1 MPVSSDKGEAPQA
14 VNPQPEE
21 SDKPLCPGK
30 RGTLLRIDTGIAR
43 TLDVLA
49 ILFSVAVVGL
59 MLFMVLARYVLGMA
73 LTGQLELIMLAAVA
87 LYMCGALIASR
98 NRNHL
103 VVDWIAGSL
112 RNPRAQAL
120 HDALIATL
128 TIIITVFFIVWAY
141 RMFAWGIQRPQV
153 TPAYRIP
160 LWVPQASI
168 MVAALGCFAY
178 AVRDAIQAIRK
189 FRSSK

>member
-1 MPVSSDKGEAPQA
+1 MPVSSDKGEESQL
-14 VNPQPEE
+14 VNPQAEK
-21 SDKPLCPGK
+21 SDKAVCQGK
-30 RGTLLRIDTGIAR
+30 RGLLPRIDNGIANI
-43 TLDVLA
+43 LNMLA

-59 MLFMVLARYVLGMA
+59 MLFMVIARYLLGMA
-73 LTGQLELIMLAAVA
+73 LTGQLELIMLAAVS

-112 RNPRAQAL
+112 RNPRSQAL

-189 FRSSK
+189 FRSCA

>member
-1 MPVSSDKGEAPQA
+1 MPVRSDKGEDSRAVDPQSGK
-14 VNPQPEE
+14 PE
-21 SDKPLCPGK
+21 K
-30 RGTLLRIDTGIAR
+30 LLRAGERGIFSRIDKGIAS

-59 MLFMVLARYVLGMA
+59 MLFLVIARYLLGMA

-112 RNPRAQAL
+112 KNPRAQAL
-120 HDALIATL
+120 HDVLVATL

-168 MVAALGCFAY
+168 MVAAVGSFAY

-189 FRSSK
+189 FRSCA